1 MKLRFF
7 TVVVAL
13 ASGCALGEWRS
24 TPAERPLSHRELASW
39 DVTVTSADKDL
50 ANVVAQAMASQGF
63 KVVTHPPYHEELE
76 LTLKVQQAPEG
87 LVAVATLRSDDFF
100 VDEVRAKGTVGDAAA
115 EVARTLAGSQA
126 MADFVRNSGLPQQ
139 TNLSPQ

>member
-7 TVVVAL
+7 AVMFVL

-24 TPAERPLSHRELASW
+24 TPAERPLSHHELASR

-50 ANVVAQAMASQGF
+50 ANVVAQAMASEGF
-63 KVVTHPPYHEELE
+63 KVVTHPPYHEALE
-76 LTLKVQQAPEG
+76 LTLNVQRAPEG

-100 VDEVRAKGTVGDAAA
+100 VDEVRARGTVGDAAA
-115 EVARTLAGSQA
+115 AVARTLAGSQA
-126 MADFVRNSGLPQQ
+126 MADFVRNSGLPQH
-139 TNLSPQ
+139 TNLGPQ